1 MNIES
6 NDELKE
12 INVKNITCYY
22 FDDINKISV
31 FNLDHNLID
40 KKSCKNILVYNISNK
55 TLIDDKPLPIRF
67 DKIDGFIGVY
77 DKTRYFSLFGNEK
90 YGFIYSRIRYLIRE
104 KSGIIYVISQNYA
117 KTKVDSYDSLPLE
130 KTMTFHNV
138 IILIKS
144 LF

>member
-22 FDDINKISV
+22 FDDINKIAV

-55 TLIDDKPLPIRF
+55 TLIDGKPLPIRF
-67 DKIDGFIGVY
+67 NKINGFIGVY
-77 DKTRYFSLFGNEK
+77 DETRYFLLFGNEK
-90 YGFIYSRIRYLIRE
+90 YGFIYNTIR
-104 KSGIIYVISQNYA
+104 
-117 KTKVDSYDSLPLE
+117 
-130 KTMTFHNV
+130 
-138 IILIKS
+138 
-144 LF
+144 

>member
-12 INVKNITCYY
+12 INIKNVTCYY
-22 FDDINKISV
+22 FDDINKIIV

-40 KKSCKNILVYNISNK
+40 KKSCKIILVYNISNI
-55 TLIDDKPLPIRF
+55 TLIHDKPLPIMF

-77 DKTRYFSLFGNEK
+77 DKTRYLLLFGNEK
-90 YGFIYSRIRYLIRE
+90 YGFIHSRIRYLIRE